1 MNAISMHDNRTNK
14 ERAAELKQSF
24 LEYKQTYGA
33 VIGVLESH
41 GITIEELEN
50 RYYEYLE
57 NPNHVQSKTYKF
69 NEYWIIEN

>member
-1 MNAISMHDNRTNK
+1 
-14 ERAAELKQSF
+14 
-24 LEYKQTYGA
+24 
-33 VIGVLESH
+33 VLESH